1 MTRLASEEDNEANRR
16 GRGSAEKAP
25 TEPEAVRKPLPEP
38 GGDRV
43 GCPKQFH
50 LHRKEKKKIFWQYQM
65 FRFLFW
71 NISIKTQYE
80 TEGWNKTNKKKSSY
94 LQPTETIFTLKFLS
108 HSIMKFWANKI
119 SVLCT
124 VLVDIL

>member
-1 MTRLASEEDNEANRR
+1 
-16 GRGSAEKAP
+16 
-25 TEPEAVRKPLPEP
+25 
-38 GGDRV
+38 
-43 GCPKQFH
+43 
-50 LHRKEKKKIFWQYQM
+50 M
-65 FRFLFW
+65 FSFLFW

-80 TEGWNKTNKKKSSY
+80 TEGWNKTNKQKNSSY

-124 VLVDIL
+124 VLADIL